1 MTDIKNTDA
10 AAVVENA
17 PPEPAAT
24 TSAGRAV
31 GKIVIDYAM
40 IAVLIAL
47 LIVAT
52 VIYPGFLEPNN
63 LLLILSQTAPLGLV
77 AVGMTFVIIAGG
89 FDLSVGAVYAVAGT
103 VAAALAQ
110 DGAPPVV
117 GLLAGVGLG
126 LVLGS
131 VNGVLVARLG
141 INPFIATLGTSSV
154 YLGGILLF
162 SNSQP
167 FAVSDD
173 GFKFLGAGKLGPV
186 PVSVIVLVL
195 VFLIGAAVLHVT
207 PFGRRIFAVGGNAEA
222 ARLSGISVR
231 MVRGSTYT
239 ISGFLAALAGVMAA
253 SRIGVG
259 QGDVGA
265 NVALDAIAVVVIG
278 GTSLTGGEGK
288 MWRTAVG
295 LLILAVLNNIFFSL
309 AVDSNW
315 QLVTKGAI
323 VVLAVAVDQVF
334 RHRARSL

>member
-1 MTDIKNTDA
+1 MTETQHNTKA
-10 AAVVENA
+10 LAGASIAQAEK
-17 PPEPAAT
+17 ET
-24 TSAGRAV
+24 MGRRAGRV
-31 GKIVIDYAM
+31 VFDYAM
-40 IAVLIAL
+40 IAVLVAL
-47 LIVAT
+47 VIGAT
-52 VIYPGFLEPNN
+52 AIYSGFLAPSN

-103 VAAALAQ
+103 VAAALALS
-110 DGAPPVV
+110 GFPPIV
-117 GLLAGVGLG
+117 GFAAGVGLG
-126 LVLGS
+126 VLLGAI
-131 VNGVLVARLG
+131 NGVLVARFN

-154 YLGGILLF
+154 YSGAILLA

-173 GFKFLGAGKLGPV
+173 AFRFLGSARVAGIPI
-186 PVSVIVLVL
+186 SVIVLV
-195 VFLIGAAVLHVT
+195 VIFLAAAVVLHLT
-207 PFGRRIFAVGGNAEA
+207 PLGRRLFAVGGNSEA
-222 ARLSGISVR
+222 SRLSGIRVR
-231 MVRGSTYT
+231 TIRGSTYVM
-239 ISGFLAALAGVMAA
+239 SGFLAALAGVMAA

-288 MWRTAVG
+288 VWRTAVG

-315 QLVTKGAI
+315 QLVTKGTI
-323 VVLAVAVDQVF
+323 VVLAVAVDQVI
-334 RHRARSL
+334 RHRSRAA